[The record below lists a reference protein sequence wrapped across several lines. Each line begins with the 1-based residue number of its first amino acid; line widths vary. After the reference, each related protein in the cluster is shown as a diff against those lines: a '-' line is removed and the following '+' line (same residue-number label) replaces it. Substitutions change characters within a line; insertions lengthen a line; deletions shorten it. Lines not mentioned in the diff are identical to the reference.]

1 MEVPFLAV
9 STVLSLNDEVSIG
22 CVVNIPTLTQSGDD
36 MEVFV
41 DNETVVSIPF
51 TSGWFSLPVL
61 GVDEIPLLVFFTIEF
76 VHVDISVFSINSS
89 RNIHDMVLLSFV
101 SKEWSSPSEELEP
114 S

>member
-1 MEVPFLAV
+1 MEVPFLACSTILNLNHKV
-9 STVLSLNDEVSIG
+9 STKIINVSTSSKGGNDIEI
-22 CVVNIPTLTQSGDD
+22 
-36 MEVFV
+36 FV
-41 DNETVVSIPF
+41 DNEAIFSIPF

-61 GVDEIPLLVFFTIEF
+61 GVDEIPLLVFLSIEF

-89 RNIHDMVLLSFV
+89 RNIHDMVMLLLV